1 MATST
6 RRTAVTVRLIG
17 GPTVLLEVGG
27 LRLLT
32 DPSFDRPG
40 PFASGSRTLPPAVS
54 AEEIGALDAVL
65 LSHDQHGDNLDPAGR
80 VLLGRVPLVLT
91 TSDGAARLGGTARAL
106 LPWYHLSL
114 DRADGGALRIT
125 GVPAQHLC
133 GMVGEKYGPDGTT
146 YLTCPVTGFVLSGVD
161 VPTVYVS
168 GDNASLDVVR
178 EVSRRC
184 GPIDA
189 AVLFAGAAR
198 TELVDGYLTLTA
210 EAAAQAAE
218 ILGPAMVIP
227 AHVDGWGHDTE
238 NLDDIRAAFARYG
251 IADRLCV
258 LAAGEFTS
266 L

>member
-1 MATST
+1 M
-6 RRTAVTVRLIG
+6 RLIG

-32 DPSFDRPG
+32 DPSFDQPG
-40 PFASGSRTLPPAVS
+40 PFASGSRTLTKTLPPAVS
-54 AEEIGALDAVL
+54 AEEIGALDVVL
-65 LSHDQHGDNLDPAGR
+65 LSHDQHGHNLDPAGR
-80 VLLGRVPLVLT
+80 ALLGRVPLVLT
-91 TSDGAARLGGTARAL
+91 TSDCAARLGGTARAL
-106 LPWYHLSL
+106 PSWYHLSL
-114 DRADGGALRIT
+114 DRPDGGALRIT
-125 GVPAQHLC
+125 GVPARH
-133 GMVGEKYGPDGTT
+133 GPDGTT
-146 YLTCPVTGFVLSGVD
+146 HLTCPVTGFVLSGMD

-168 GDNASLDVVR
+168 GDNASLDVIR
-178 EVSRRC
+178 EVSRCC

-218 ILGPAMVIP
+218 ILGPAIVIP
-227 AHVDGWGHDTE
+227 APIEGWGHDTE
-238 NLDDIRAAFARYG
+238 NLDDIRAAFARHD

>member
-6 RRTAVTVRLIG
+6 RRTAVTMRLIG

-32 DPSFDRPG
+32 DPIFDQPG
-40 PFASGSRTLPPAVS
+40 LFASGSRTLAKTLPPAMS
-54 AEEIGALDAVL
+54 PAEIGALDAVL
-65 LSHDQHGDNLDPAGR
+65 LSHDQYGDNLDPAGR

-91 TSDGAARLGGTARAL
+91 TSDGSARLGATARAL

-114 DRADGGALRIT
+114 DRPDGGTLRIT
-125 GVPAQHLC
+125 GVPAQH
-133 GMVGEKYGPDGTT
+133 GPDDTT
-146 YLTCPVTGFVLSGVD
+146 HLTCPVTGFVLSGMD
-161 VPTVYVS
+161 APTVYVS

-198 TELVDGYLTLTA
+198 TDLVDGYLTFTA

-218 ILGPAMVIP
+218 ILGPAIVIP
-227 AHVDGWGHDTE
+227 AHVDGWGHYTE
-238 NLDDIRAAFARYG
+238 NLDDIRVAFARHG

-258 LAAGEFTS
+258 LAAGECTS

>member
-1 MATST
+1 M
-6 RRTAVTVRLIG
+6 TARLID

-32 DPSFDRPG
+32 DPGVDQPG
-40 PFASGSRTLPPAVS
+40 PVASGSRTVALTVS

-65 LSHDQHGDNLDPAGR
+65 LSHDNLDPACR
-80 VLLGRVPLVLT
+80 VSLGRARLVLT

-114 DRADGGALRIT
+114 DRPDGGALRIT
-125 GVPAQHLC
+125 GVPARH
-133 GMVGEKYGPDGTT
+133 GPDGTMH
-146 YLTCPVTGFVLSGVD
+146 LTCPVTGFVLSGVD

-198 TELVDGYLTLTA
+198 TELVGGYLTLTA

-218 ILGPAMVIP
+218 ILGSATIIP
-227 AHVDGWGHDTE
+227 VHVDGRADHTE
-238 NLDDIRAAFARYG
+238 NLGDIRAAFARHG
-251 IADRLCV
+251 VADRLRV
-258 LAAGEFTS
+258 LAAGEFVS

>member
-1 MATST
+1 M
-6 RRTAVTVRLIG
+6 IG
-17 GPTVLLEVGG
+17 GPTVLLEIGG

-32 DPSFDRPG
+32 DPSVDVG
-40 PFASGSRTLPPAVS
+40 
-54 AEEIGALDAVL
+54 EIGALDAVL
-65 LSHDQHGDNLDPAGR
+65 LSHVQNGDNLGPAGR
-80 VLLGRVPLVLT
+80 APLVLT

-106 LPWYHLSL
+106 PPWYHLSM
-114 DRADGGALRIT
+114 DRPDGGALRIT
-125 GVPAQHLC
+125 GVPARH
-133 GMVGEKYGPDGTT
+133 GPDGTT
-146 YLTCPVTGFVLSGVD
+146 HLTCPVAGFALSGTD

-210 EAAAQAAE
+210 EATAQAAE
-218 ILGPAMVIP
+218 ILAPATVIP
-227 AHVDGWGHDTE
+227 AHVDGRGHDTE
-238 NLDDIRAAFARYG
+238 NLDDIRAAFARHG
-251 IADRLCV
+251 IADRLCL
-258 LAAGEFTS
+258 LAPGEHTS